1 MLDGNGIVKIIAKA
15 GKASS
20 NVFQSIFAKP
30 SIIKQPTIIKTGA
43 VIAGNPAIAWIIG
56 EKKID
61 NANNAATTMDV
72 KPVLPPAA
80 TPDVD
85 STYAVEGL
93 VPNIDPTVVAV
104 ASANNADFALGK
116 LPFFI
121 KPACSATPIIV
132 PVVSKIVTN
141 KNANTTVYNP
151 FVNTPPTS
159 KSKKTGIGGVET
171 NPVNSKYPVKKP
183 MIPVMS
189 IPMKRAPLTFR
200 SEEHTSELQSRGH
213 LVCRLLLEKKN
224 KYITT

>member
-1 MLDGNGIVKIIAKA
+1 MLDVNGIVKIIAKA

-159 KSKKTGIGGVET
+159 KSKKTGIGG
-171 NPVNSKYPVKKP
+171 
-183 MIPVMS
+183 
-189 IPMKRAPLTFR
+189 R

-224 KYITT
+224 TKKPRNNKTEARQDRLI